1 MKVRGSIIG
10 ALLVSGTVFG
20 AVYGA
25 AATLTVNG
33 GTIQQGTDLS
43 LECQSDPVQ
52 VDSWGINSS
61 DDELTGG
68 KATFVQISG
77 VDDAACAGNRLMGR
91 VENGDGDVV
100 GYLTTLN
107 PGTGAAN
114 TEAGVVE
121 IATFTGPAGVYDA
134 QRGEGVYKLQ
144 LITPSGDHGIDPA
157 SAKGLRVWIEGS
169 AGS

>member
-25 AATLTVNG
+25 AASLTVNG

-43 LECQSDPVQ
+43 LECQSDPIQ

-61 DDELTGG
+61 DDALTGG

-91 VENGDGDVV
+91 VEDGDGDLV

-114 TEAGVVE
+114 TEAAVVE
-121 IATFTGPAGVYDA
+121 IAAFTGPAGLYDA
-134 QRGEGVYKLQ
+134 QRADGVYKFQ
-144 LITPSGDHGIDPA
+144 LITPSGDHGIEPG
-157 SAKGLRVWIEGS
+157 SAKGLKLWIEGS

>member
-1 MKVRGSIIG
+1 
-10 ALLVSGTVFG
+10 VFG

-43 LECQSDPVQ
+43 LECQSQPIQ
-52 VDSWGINSS
+52 IDSWGINTS

-68 KATFVQISG
+68 KVTFVQISD

-100 GYLTTLN
+100 GYVTTLN
-107 PGTGAAN
+107 PGTGGAN
-114 TEAGVVE
+114 TAPGVVE

-134 QRGEGVYKLQ
+134 QRGPGVYKLQ
-144 LITPSGDHGIDPA
+144 LITPSGDHGIDPD
-157 SAKGLRVWIEGS
+157 SAKGLKIWIEGS